1 MLHAFTRNHN
11 DLSTEA
17 GFQFEF
23 YCDCCGNG
31 YKSTFQNSTT
41 YGQKQKSERV
51 GRFASTLG
59 SFLGGRASDIGW
71 ALERA

>member
-41 YGQKQKSERV
+41 YGQKQKS
-51 GRFASTLG
+51 
-59 SFLGGRASDIGW
+59 
-71 ALERA
+71 